1 MTSARAI
8 DRGDARQVRIV
19 PLDAAT
25 LTALADGD
33 LTTANLTSPVPL
45 TACFADVAWRGVWR
59 MRSAQVTA
67 DASVAR
73 WVTGAVWDTRLALAV
88 GRAGFHDAP
97 DAAGMVEVGYAI
109 DPALRRRG
117 YGRAALEALL
127 ARADADPDIRVVRAC
142 ISPTNVASLALAT
155 AHGFAAVGEEWDE
168 VDGLEI
174 VHERPA
180 T

>member
-1 MTSARAI
+1 MTSARAA
-8 DRGDARQVRIV
+8 DRGEARHVRIV

-33 LTTANLTSPVPL
+33 LAAANLTSPVPL
-45 TACFADVAWRGVWR
+45 GECFADVAWRGVWR
-59 MRSAQVTA
+59 MRSDQVTA
-67 DASVAR
+67 DATVAS
-73 WVTGAVWDTRLALAV
+73 WVTGVVWDTRLDLAV
-88 GRAGFHDAP
+88 GRAGFHAAP
-97 DAAGMVEVGYAI
+97 DGAGMVEVGYAI
-109 DPALRRRG
+109 DPDLRRRG
-117 YGRAALEALL
+117 YGRAALEELL
-127 ARADADPDIRVVRAC
+127 ARADADPGVRVVRAC

-155 AHGFAAVGEEWDE
+155 AYGFTAVGEEWDE